1 MLGFEIVEQLNGDDL
16 RWMMREIDP
25 ADITTA
31 ERQSF
36 YRADLVAKGEDQQ
49 AQRMRKP
56 AQGDP

>member
-1 MLGFEIVEQLNGDDL
+1 MEQLNGDDL

-36 YRADLVAKGEDQQ
+36 YRADLVAKVEDQQ
-49 AQRMRKP
+49 VQRMRKP
-56 AQGDP
+56 AQEDP